1 MSMIKSAPYNSGVYD
16 VADYLTDGFWSDQST
31 RGRAFA
37 WNAGDTITVN
47 ATDLN
52 ADGMTLLQ
60 AALAEYSAV
69 LGVTFSYVSSGSAEL
84 TFYDEDSGAYAWSN
98 YSGTDANGRGT
109 TTAAYCNV
117 STYWIDNYGG
127 TAIGGYVYQTYIHE
141 IGHMLGLGHA
151 GNYNGSASYGAD
163 ETFGIDSWS
172 VSIMSYFDQDE
183 NTNDPASR
191 AMVTS
196 LQIADLIA
204 LRELYGLSG
213 TARTG
218 DSTYG
223 YNSTEGA
230 AYDLTTT
237 SWYGGTTFTIVDD
250 DGTDILDGSGYS
262 GAQTIDLSS
271 DGNGISSM
279 GGETNNV
286 RIFVDTIIENAIGG
300 AGDDTITGNGAKNII
315 DGGAGNDLI
324 DGGAKRDIITGGL
337 GNDIIYGGTG
347 NDKLYGNAG
356 DDTLIGEEGKDRL
369 IGGEGND
376 FLDGGSGNDRLVGQ
390 KGSDILNGG
399 AGNDT
404 LLGGGHADV
413 LDGGTGDDHYHGG
426 GGRDTFVFGDDSG
439 SDVIRAFQN
448 NKDTIDLSS
457 KTGVSSFSDLTITQ
471 DGTSA
476 VIDFGDGSLV
486 TLWNTDISVLDTSD
500 FVF

>member
-1 MSMIKSAPYNSGVYD
+1 
-16 VADYLTDGFWSDQST
+16 
-31 RGRAFA
+31 
-37 WNAGDTITVN
+37 
-47 ATDLN
+47 
-52 ADGMTLLQ
+52 
-60 AALAEYSAV
+60 
-69 LGVTFSYVSSGSAEL
+69 
-84 TFYDEDSGAYAWSN
+84 
-98 YSGTDANGRGT
+98 
-109 TTAAYCNV
+109 
-117 STYWIDNYGG
+117 
-127 TAIGGYVYQTYIHE
+127 
-141 IGHMLGLGHA
+141 
-151 GNYNGSASYGAD
+151 
-163 ETFGIDSWS
+163 
-172 VSIMSYFDQDE
+172 
-183 NTNDPASR
+183 
-191 AMVTS
+191 MVTS

-213 TARTG
+213 TTRTG

-237 SWYGGTTFTIVDD
+237 SWYGGTTFTILDNG
-250 DGTDILDGSGYS
+250 GTDTLDGSGYS
-262 GAQTIDLSS
+262 DAQTIDLSS
-271 DGNGISSM
+271 DGYGISSM

-337 GNDIIYGGTG
+337 GNDTIYGGTG

-369 IGGEGND
+369 IGGDGND
-376 FLDGGSGNDRLVGQ
+376 TLDGGSGNDKLAGQ
-390 KGSDILNGG
+390 RGSDILNGG

-448 NKDTIDLSS
+448 NKDKIDLSS